1 MLKLFTAN
9 YLIDIVAKIAK
20 KIYSKQKMRLYYI
33 FLLKKHKNDIPLHII
48 IIYKDMVIGY
58 TTGVY
63 DLFHIGHL
71 NLLKNAKGMC
81 DKLVVGV
88 TVDELVAYKG
98 KRSMIPFEDRIEI
111 VRSIKYVDAAVPQYD
126 MNKLEACKKLGAKF
140 LFVGDDWYGTEKWQQ
155 YEKEFAEAGIQ
166 IVYFPYTKGISSTKI
181 NEALNAVRGQDLT
194 DVK

>member
-1 MLKLFTAN
+1 M
-9 YLIDIVAKIAK
+9 I
-20 KIYSKQKMRLYYI
+20 
-33 FLLKKHKNDIPLHII
+33 
-48 IIYKDMVIGY
+48 IGY

-98 KRSMIPFEDRIEI
+98 KQAMIPFEDRIEI

-126 MNKLEACKKLGAKF
+126 MDKLAACKKLKANI
-140 LFVGDDWYGTEKWQQ
+140 LFVGDDWYDTPKWQD
-155 YEKEFAEAGIQ
+155 YERQFKEAGIE
-166 IVYFPYTKGISSTKI
+166 IVYFPYTKGVSSTQITK
-181 NEALNAVRGQDLT
+181 ALNAVRGHNLE